1 MASDFRQAAV
11 TLFEC
16 FVLLVII
23 YYSDWPAYADAA
35 RARNQQPPA
44 PRVENTAPGPK

>member
-23 YYSDWPAYADAA
+23 YYADAA